1 MSCVLPLDRMTI
13 AEKLQALESIWD
25 DLCQTPD
32 NVSSPAWHGEILRRR
47 DQRVTDGSAQFTD
60 WSQAKR
66 EIRDAVPYYRVENGV
81 VLGHARHTQ
90 RRCARHSTEASH
102 LWPATESAV

>member
-1 MSCVLPLDRMTI
+1 MTI

-81 VLGHARHTQ
+81 VRVRAVIDCRRDPAWIRQ
-90 RRCARHSTEASH
+90 R
-102 LWPATESAV
+102 LD